1 MTRRVVIRRVVYGVV
16 GGVLVLALAC
26 AGLMSAWLAG
36 VKVPGASGSTYLQI
50 SKLGGADRISRAP
63 DGVFFIALVGSDLR
77 PGVGGAR
84 GDALHLVG
92 VNTNTHTA
100 TMLNVPRDT
109 CFNGDKINVAHS
121 RGGPRGMANAL
132 GALAGTQVAYAVSVD
147 FAGFTSMVDGVGGLQ
162 MNVPGPMHDS
172 YSGANFAPGW
182 QHLNGD
188 QALQFSRDRHDYP
201 NSDITRTGNQGLLI
215 LAGMQQLQAQ
225 TKSVAGQFKVAALV
239 ARHARLD
246 GMGLAD
252 LYRLGRIA
260 SQVNT
265 ATIRSVTIPVGGG
278 SCLSLGGGAQGLFAD
293 FADDATLQSH

>member
-1 MTRRVVIRRVVYGVV
+1 MIRRIVYGVV
-16 GGVLVLALAC
+16 GAVLVVLLAGTA
-26 AGLMSAWLAG
+26 LMSAWLAG
-36 VKVPGASGSTYLQI
+36 VKVPVASGSTYLAI
-50 SKLGGADRISRAP
+50 SKLGGADRISRTP
-63 DGVFFIALVGSDLR
+63 HGVFFIALIGSDLR

-92 VNTNTHTA
+92 VNTATKTA

-109 CFNGDKINVAHS
+109 CFNGDKINSAHA

-132 GALAGTQVAYAVSVD
+132 GALTGTNVAYAVSVD
-147 FAGFTSMVDGVGGLQ
+147 FAGFTGMVDGVGGLQ
-162 MNVPGPMHDS
+162 MNVPGPMHDN

-182 QHLNGD
+182 QRLSGD

-215 LAGMQQLQAQ
+215 LAGLQELQAQ
-225 TKSVAGQFKVAALV
+225 TKGVAGQFKVAALV
-239 ARHARLD
+239 ARHAQLD

-252 LYRLGRIA
+252 LYRLGRLA
-260 SQVNT
+260 GQLNAT
-265 ATIRSVTIPVGGG
+265 TIRSVTIPVGGG
-278 SCLSLGGGAQGLFAD
+278 SCLSLGGGAQSLFAD